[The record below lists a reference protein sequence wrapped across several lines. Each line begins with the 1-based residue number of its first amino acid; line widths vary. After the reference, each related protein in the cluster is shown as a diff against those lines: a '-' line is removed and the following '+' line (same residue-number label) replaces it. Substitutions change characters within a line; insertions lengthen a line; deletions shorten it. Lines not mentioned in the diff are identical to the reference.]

1 MLELNFEFRTTE
13 QNGILLSVSNPS
25 NSPALS
31 IELQNGAVVM
41 TVDSG
46 VGYISNVTNYLSE
59 FALCNNAWHNVTAL
73 YSSSEITINV
83 DGVRKSWVVQDDTGM
98 DEIHAP
104 LYIGGVP
111 SKYIPPIL

>member
-1 MLELNFEFRTTE
+1 M
-13 QNGILLSVSNPS
+13 LSVSNPS

-41 TVDSG
+41 TVDNG
-46 VGYISNVTNYLSE
+46 VGYISNVTNRLSE

-98 DEIHAP
+98 DEIRAP

-111 SKYIPPIL
+111 SK